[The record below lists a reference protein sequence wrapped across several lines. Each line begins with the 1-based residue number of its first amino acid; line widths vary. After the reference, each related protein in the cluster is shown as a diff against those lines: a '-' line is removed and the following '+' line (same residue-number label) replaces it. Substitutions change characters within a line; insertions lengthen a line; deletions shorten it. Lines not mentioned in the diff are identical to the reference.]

1 MLKQIV
7 QTITVAAVYED
18 EEDEVETNSG
28 SENEHEVKDLQ
39 AREGLVTKAA
49 ATSQRNPACFMV
61 ATSQHWMDC
70 MPGRKKLYEEVKSG
84 EKVRTTYERK
94 SMQLRN
100 QDVKGDDLFAVDKTR
115 AALRDLHT
123 QIKVHLQSWKQN
135 CILSSRELES
145 LFSVMDR
152 FSAIVFAC
160 SEWLIPPLLES
171 GLRGLPGSSEE
182 LRKRMDLV
190 KVHEVEAVMTAEKQ
204 AAVSIRGSLARLDL
218 VLYQVLA
225 TFCCK
230 RYFTKVC
237 INTRAEEDAYCQ
249 KVSRI
254 LTLKQYQTD
263 GRISIESIK
272 PLKIKAILIL
282 TQIPG
287 FLRVLYFS
295 QLLVYSLWFERW
307 MRLHVFERVSAALH
321 DDLMNGSL

>member
-123 QIKVHLQSWKQN
+123 QIKAQKWTLDVAKVFLAVAGAPSKLEAKLHPFISGIGEPVFSHGSL
-135 CILSSRELES
+135 LS
-145 LFSVMDR
+145 D
-152 FSAIVFAC
+152 C
-160 SEWLIPPLLES
+160 
-171 GLRGLPGSSEE
+171 LRGLPGSSEE

-204 AAVSIRGSLARLDL
+204 AAVSIR
-218 VLYQVLA
+218 VLFAGMSIA
-225 TFCCK
+225 TCNE
-230 RYFTKVC
+230 Y
-237 INTRAEEDAYCQ
+237 
-249 KVSRI
+249 
-254 LTLKQYQTD
+254 
-263 GRISIESIK
+263 
-272 PLKIKAILIL
+272 
-282 TQIPG
+282 
-287 FLRVLYFS
+287 
-295 QLLVYSLWFERW
+295 
-307 MRLHVFERVSAALH
+307 
-321 DDLMNGSL
+321 